1 MIHSIS
7 ANQGSF
13 QTVRFEPG
21 LNVVLADRTEES
33 SRKDTRNGLGKST
46 LIEII
51 HFCLGAR
58 AQKGRGLI
66 IESLQDWVFTMD
78 LTLAGTRI
86 SVTRAIANPN
96 VVTVT
101 GLAASYPGIPAAS
114 LLGDYSF
121 SQKQWMT
128 FLGRTLFSLPE
139 PAAPKYNPSFR
150 SLISY
155 FVRRGHHAFGDPF
168 THARQQQRWDSQLHV
183 ALLLGLEWRHAAE
196 SRRIQDRQN
205 KLRQLRKL
213 ADDGDLPY
221 VAGTIG
227 ELEAERVT
235 LEQDI
240 EREARALDDF
250 RVHPQYEAI
259 QQEADRVT
267 AKLHSAANARVVAT
281 RRLKMYQQAIASEQP
296 PTGEAVERVYQ
307 EMGIVFSE
315 SVLRTLGEAREFY
328 GLVVKD
334 RQRFLQTEVSRLE
347 DRVSVLGRE
356 VEDLTEARADLLD
369 ILGTH
374 GALDEMRRLQDR
386 HTARLHDLERVK
398 TLIEHRRQVDEEE
411 RRINRQKTDLADLA
425 ANDYRERRDTW
436 SVPVRLFNLNS
447 RALYRASGHLAIDTT
462 DSGFRFSID
471 IARSGSEGIGKMKV
485 FCFDLALLEFSARR
499 GLGTDFLIHDSEL
512 YDGVDSRQRAAA
524 IQRAHDIANATDT
537 QYICALNSD
546 MVPYDDFTKG
556 FDFDQHVRLKLTDRE
571 PAGTL
576 LGMVFDPPTGA

>member
-7 ANQGSF
+7 ANQPSF
-13 QTVRFEPG
+13 RAIHLESG

-33 SRKDTRNGLGKST
+33 SQKDTRNGLGKST
-46 LIEII
+46 MIEII

-58 AQKGRGLI
+58 AQRGRGLA
-66 IESLQDWVFTMD
+66 IEPLRDWEFTME

-96 VVTVT
+96 LVTVT
-101 GLAASYPGIPAAS
+101 GLATSYRGVPAVG
-114 LLGDYSF
+114 LLGDRSF
-121 SQKQWMT
+121 TQKQWRT
-128 FLGRTLFSLPE
+128 FLGQTLFSLPK
-139 PAAPKYNPSFR
+139 PTAPKYNPSFR

-168 THARQQQRWDSQLHV
+168 THARHQQQWDSRLHV

-205 KLRQLRKL
+205 KLRQLRTL

-259 QQEADRVT
+259 QQEADQVT
-267 AKLHSAANARVVAT
+267 AKLHSAANARVVAS
-281 RRLKMYQQAIASEQP
+281 RRLKMYRQAIESEQP
-296 PTGEAVERVYQ
+296 PSGEAVERLYQ

-315 SVLRTLGEAREFY
+315 SVLRTFEEAREFY
-328 GLVVKD
+328 ELVVKD
-334 RQRFLQTEVSRLE
+334 RRRFLQTEVSRLE
-347 DRVSVLGRE
+347 DRVSELGRE
-356 VEDLTEARADLLD
+356 IGDLTEARADLLD
-369 ILGTH
+369 ILRTH

-386 HTARLHDLERVK
+386 HTARRHDLERVK
-398 TLIEHRRQVDEEE
+398 TLIEHRRKVDEEE
-411 RRINRQKTDLADLA
+411 RRITRQKTDLADLA
-425 ANDYRERRDTW
+425 VNDYRERRDTW

-462 DSGFRFSID
+462 DSGFQFSID
-471 IARSGSEGIGKMKV
+471 IARSGSEGINKMKV
-485 FCFDLALLEFSARR
+485 FCFDLALLECSAQR
-499 GLGTDFLIHDSEL
+499 GLGIDFLIHDSEL

-524 IQRAHDIANATDT
+524 LQRAHEVAKATDT

-546 MVPYDDFTKG
+546 MVPYEDFTDG
-556 FDFDQHVRLKLTDRE
+556 FDFDQHARLTLTDRD

-576 LGMVFDPPTGA
+576 LGMVFDPPPRA

>member
-7 ANQGSF
+7 ANHPSFRTIQLGS
-13 QTVRFEPG
+13 G

-58 AQKGRGLI
+58 ATQGRGLA
-66 IESLQDWVFTMD
+66 IEPLRDWEFTMD
-78 LTLAGTRI
+78 VTLAGTRV
-86 SVTRAIANPN
+86 SVTRTVATPN
-96 VVTVT
+96 IVTVT
-101 GLAASYPGIPAAS
+101 GLETSSHAIPQPS
-114 LLGDYSF
+114 LLGDRSF
-121 SQKQWMT
+121 NQSQWRA
-128 FLGRTLFSLPE
+128 FLGRVLFALPE
-139 PAAPKYNPSFR
+139 PMAPKYNPSFR

-168 THARQQQRWDSQLHV
+168 THARQQQKWDSRLHV

-213 ADDGDLPY
+213 ADDGELPH
-221 VAGTIG
+221 VAGSIG

-240 EREARALDDF
+240 EREAQALDDF

-259 QQEADRVT
+259 QQEADQVT
-267 AKLHSAANARVVAT
+267 AELHSAANARVVAS
-281 RRLKMYQQAIASEQP
+281 RRLKMYRQAIESEQP
-296 PTGEAVERVYQ
+296 SAGEAVERVYE
-307 EMGIVFSE
+307 EMGVVFSE
-315 SVLRTLGEAREFY
+315 SVLRSLDRAREFY

-334 RQRFLQTEVSRLE
+334 RRRFLRTEISRLE
-347 DRVSVLGRE
+347 DRVSALGRAIR
-356 VEDLTEARADLLD
+356 DLTETRADLLD
-369 ILGTH
+369 TLKTH

-386 HTARLHDLERVK
+386 HAVRRHDLERVK
-398 TLIEHRRQVDEEE
+398 TLIAHRRQVDEEE
-411 RRINRQKTDLADLA
+411 RRITRRKTDLADVA

-447 RALYRASGHLAIDTT
+447 RALYRASGHLAIDTA
-462 DSGFRFSID
+462 DAGFRFSID

-485 FCFDLALLEFSARR
+485 FCFDLVLLEFSAQR
-499 GLGTDFLIHDSEL
+499 GLGIDFLIHDSEL

-524 IQRAHDIANATDT
+524 LQRAHEVAKATDT

-546 MVPYDDFTKG
+546 MVPYDDFNEG
-556 FDFDQHVRLKLTDRE
+556 FDFDKHVRLRLTDKE

-576 LGMVFDPPTGA
+576 LGMVFDPPPRS